1 MSNLMTEEDIVA
13 LIQKTICDWHVE
25 SESRPSDYKIVTDE
39 IRRIRPMN
47 EHREDLRAV
56 VEDLARTNIEIWHEE
71 DKARSKDDQAVVRA
85 KRNIDP
91 LNQHRNDLMEEIDEI
106 FLERAGNV

>member
-1 MSNLMTEEDIVA
+1 MSNLMTAEDIVA

-56 VEDLARTNIEIWHEE
+56 VEEILRGRLMIRRSCVPKEILIRSINIETT
-71 DKARSKDDQAVVRA
+71 
-85 KRNIDP
+85 
-91 LNQHRNDLMEEIDEI
+91 
-106 FLERAGNV
+106 